1 MNVSHG
7 TDVTIAAGC
16 SKRPSSKAAASE
28 EGRRTLR
35 YVEPLSDARTPLAD
49 FFSILLEYGSMPPSH
64 ADRSLSGL
72 YVILDPSACPDRSLT
87 DVLKE
92 AATAGARL
100 FQYRNKSASMK
111 EAYAEALLLRQVAL
125 DAGVTF
131 IVNDRCDLALA
142 VNADGVHLGQGDVR
156 LDLARKVLGPN
167 KLIGISTHNP
177 DQVREAVAGNPDY
190 LGFGPIFKPGSKQD
204 HDPVVGLEGLRA
216 IRRLTSL
223 PVFAIGG
230 IQIDQAG
237 EVIRAGAN
245 GVAVIS
251 AVLKAPDIRFAV
263 KSFLAQM
270 PRSTSPA

>member
-1 MNVSHG
+1 MR
-7 TDVTIAAGC
+7 D
-16 SKRPSSKAAASE
+16 KR
-28 EGRRTLR
+28 GGLN
-35 YVEPLSDARTPLAD
+35 
-49 FFSILLEYGSMPPSH
+49 
-64 ADRSLSGL
+64 GL
-72 YVILDPSACPDRSLT
+72 YIILDPSVCPDRSLS

-92 AATAGARL
+92 AARAGARV

-111 EAYAEALLLRQVAL
+111 EAYAEALVLRKVAL

-142 VNADGVHLGQGDVR
+142 VDADGVHLGQEDLP
-156 LDLARKVLGPN
+156 LDLARKVMGPD

-177 DQVREAVAGNPDY
+177 NQVREATAGKPDY

-204 HDPVVGLEGLRA
+204 HDPVVGLEGLREM
-216 IRRLTSL
+216 RMLTSF

-237 EVIRAGAN
+237 EVMRAGAD

-251 AVLKAPDIRFAV
+251 AILKAPDIGHAV

-270 PRSTSPA
+270 SGPTSSTW